1 MEERMK
7 YIVECIT
14 FTALYS
20 FLIYAI
26 FSAWSFDLLWIIHP
40 SNGGKLL
47 FAYAI
52 TLVIVFRIL
61 FLLDRLNFVRKKEEE
76 EMKLIK
82 RKARIHYIDLHIG
95 LLEHEVFSVYRSK
108 LETYDKEE
116 LRTMFYS
123 IYSNL
128 HKIRLECNE
137 AIK

>member
-1 MEERMK
+1 MK

-26 FSAWSFDLLWIIHP
+26 FSAWNFDLLWIIHP
-40 SNGGKLL
+40 SNGSKLI
-47 FAYAI
+47 FSYAI

-61 FLLDRLNFVRKKEEE
+61 FLLDRLDFVRKKEEE

-95 LLEHEVFSVYRSK
+95 LLEHEVFSVRCSN

-116 LRTMFYS
+116 LGAIFYS
-123 IYSNL
+123 IYSKL
-128 HKIRLECNE
+128 HKIRRECNE